1 MTKVPELEGALLD
14 YWVARAAPECEGLRI
29 EWRGDHWVGI
39 GEIDGADEVVAA
51 GAGPNFAAAVRLRTR
66 YKLSRYE
73 TYRPSSVWSD
83 GGPIIE
89 RERVTVMSPKGG
101 RFDWLAEIIQGEHFA
116 FQNGPT
122 PLIAAMRAY
131 VASKFGE
138 DVPDAPTP

>member
-1 MTKVPELEGALLD
+1 VTKVSELEGALLD
-14 YWVARAAPECEGLRI
+14 YWVARAEGVPPS
-29 EWRGDHWVGI
+29 EV
-39 GEIDGADEVVAA
+39 EIDRGAICRVYLPDEARRDHL
-51 GAGPNFAAAVRLRTR
+51 G
-66 YKLSRYE
+66 
-73 TYRPSSVWSD
+73 SVWDFIPGEWVYYQPSVWWHNA
-83 GGPIIE
+83 GPIIE

-138 DVPDAPTP
+138 EVPDAATP